1 MNMSE
6 EQLSFEAL
14 LERLQSMV
22 TQLESED
29 LGLEASLKLYEEGVR
44 LSLRGQEVL
53 EGAEAKVVEL
63 QKLLHEERE

>member
-1 MNMSE
+1 MQMSE
-6 EQLSFEAL
+6 NQLSFEVL

-22 TQLESED
+22 TQLESEE

-44 LSLRGQEVL
+44 LSLRGQEIL

-63 QKLLHEERE
+63 QKLLHEEKE

>member
-1 MNMSE
+1 MSE

-22 TQLESED
+22 TQLESEE

-44 LSLRGQEVL
+44 LSLRGQEIL

-63 QKLLHEERE
+63 QKLLHEETE

>member
-1 MNMSE
+1 MKMSE

>member
-1 MNMSE
+1 MSE

-44 LSLRGQEVL
+44 LSLRGQEIL

-63 QKLLHEERE
+63 QKLLHEETE